1 MSRRRWTSQ
10 DVAALAGVSVA
21 TVSYVMNGRM
31 LDRISAATR
40 EKVLSAARQLDYTP
54 NRAAQALRLQKTNQ
68 VCLVVDSI
76 GVPVID
82 QLARDL
88 HTAADEAGYGLIT
101 MVVGSDE
108 RGAKTTRLLQ
118 QRVADGAVIAP
129 TQILRFSEDSLFELA
144 RGGLPLVVMNN
155 TVRASGF
162 DVVRAPERD
171 GCAEAMDHL
180 LATGRRRVAYIGH
193 EGESAVPGER
203 NYSERQHAYRDALT
217 RHGIPVDESLVVDG
231 ANDRVS
237 GYHTATELL
246 HRADPPDAIF
256 SASGRSAIS
265 ALWAARDA
273 GLQVPQDVAVIGC
286 GNLPEAEITRPRL
299 STVGPPTTED
309 FTDVARMLFDRVLST
324 EDVPAREITE
334 PWVFISREST

>member
-1 MSRRRWTSQ
+1 MSRRRWTSR

-31 LDRISAATR
+31 VDRIPSATR
-40 EKVLSAARQLDYTP
+40 EKVLSAARQLGYTP
-54 NRAAQALRLQKTNQ
+54 NRAAQTLRLQKTSQ

-88 HTAADEAGYGLIT
+88 HSAADEAGYGLIT

-108 RGAKTTRLLQ
+108 QSAKTTRLLQ

-129 TQILRFSEDSLFELA
+129 SQTFRFSEESLFELA

-155 TVRASGF
+155 TVRPAGF

-180 LATGRRRVAYIGH
+180 LATGRRRIAYIGH
-193 EGESAVPGER
+193 HGESPAPGER
-203 NYSERQHAYRDALT
+203 NYSERQHAYRDALK
-217 RHGIPVDESLVVDG
+217 RYGLPVDESLVVDG

-237 GYHTATELL
+237 GYHAATELL
-246 HRADPPDAIF
+246 QRQDPPDAIF

-265 ALWAARDA
+265 AIWAARDA
-273 GLQVPQDVAVIGC
+273 GLRVPEDVAVIGC
-286 GNLPEAEITRPRL
+286 GNLPEAEIMRPQL

-309 FTDVARMLFDRVLST
+309 FTEVARLLFDRVLSSG
-324 EDVPAREITE
+324 DLPAREITE

>member
-31 LDRISAATR
+31 LDRISAPTR

-54 NRAAQALRLQKTNQ
+54 NRAAQTLRLQKTHQ

-101 MVVGSDE
+101 MVVGSNE
-108 RGAKTTRLLQ
+108 RSAKTTRLLQ

-129 TQILRFSEDSLFELA
+129 AQIQRFSDESLFELA
-144 RGGLPLVVMNN
+144 RGGLPLVVMDN
-155 TVRASGF
+155 TVRAAGF

-171 GCAEAMDHL
+171 GCTEAMNHL
-180 LATGRRRVAYIGH
+180 LATGRRRIAYLKH
-193 EGESAVPGER
+193 RGESAVPTDR
-203 NYSERQHAYRDALT
+203 AYSERQYVYRDALT
-217 RHGIPVDESLVVDG
+217 RHGVPVDESLVVEG
-231 ANDRVS
+231 ADDRVS
-237 GYHTATELL
+237 GYHAATELL
-246 HRADPPDAIF
+246 QRADRPDAIF

-273 GLQVPQDVAVIGC
+273 GLRVPEDVAVIGC
-286 GNLPEAEITRPRL
+286 GNLPEAEIMRPRL
-299 STVGPPTTED
+299 SIVGPPTTED
-309 FTDVARMLFDRVLST
+309 FTEVGRLLFDRVRST
-324 EDVPAREITE
+324 EDLPAREITE